1 LHAGITA
8 MTDTILIAG
17 GGHAAGQTIVSLRQ
31 GGFGGRLV
39 MAGEEPYL
47 PYQRPPLSKKFLA
60 GEVEVDRLL
69 LRHGQFYAE
78 HGVDVRL
85 GTRVNRIDRAAQT
98 ASLSD
103 GETVAYRALVLAT
116 GSQVRRVALPGAELH
131 GVHYLRTIADVE
143 AIREGFRPGAS
154 LVVVGAGYIGLEV
167 AAVAVAHGLH
177 VTVVELAERVMARID
192 APVVSDFF
200 ARVHRDAGVAIRCG
214 TGVSAFRGNG
224 RVRAVVTSGGE
235 ELPADLV
242 IVGVGVLPTVD
253 LARDAGLP
261 CENGIVVDEYCRT
274 ADPHILAVGD
284 CTNHPNPLLGQ
295 RLRLESVHNAQ
306 EQAKTA
312 AATILGRLEA
322 YAQVPWFWS
331 DQYDLKLQIVG
342 LSSGADQTV
351 VRGDP
356 DSRTFAAFF
365 LAGGRLT
372 AVYAINSPRE
382 FMLSKRLIAAGVR
395 PDPSVLADTGMP
407 FKEIAESLAP

>member
-1 LHAGITA
+1 

-31 GGFGGRLV
+31 GGFDGRLIL
-39 MAGEEPYL
+39 AGEEPYL

-60 GEVEVDRLL
+60 GGMDVDRLL
-69 LRHGQFYAE
+69 LRHDPFYAE
-78 HGVDVRL
+78 HGVDLRL
-85 GTRVNRIDRAAQT
+85 GTRVNHIDRAAQS
-98 ASLSD
+98 ALLSS
-103 GETVAYRALVLAT
+103 GETVHYGALVLAT
-116 GSQVRRVALPGAELH
+116 GSQVRRADLPGVDLP
-131 GVHYLRTIADVE
+131 GVHYLRTIADVQ
-143 AIREGFRPGAS
+143 AIRDGFRPGAS

-167 AAVAVAHGLH
+167 AAVAAAHGLR

-200 ARVHRDAGVAIRCG
+200 ARVHQDAGVSIRCR
-214 TGVSAFRGNG
+214 TGVSAFRGDG
-224 RVRAVVTSGGE
+224 RVRSVITSGGE

-242 IVGVGVLPTVD
+242 IVGIGVVPTVD

-261 CENGIVVDEYCRT
+261 CDNGILVDEFCRT
-274 ADPHILAVGD
+274 ADPRILAVGD

-312 AATILGRLEA
+312 AATILGKPEA

-331 DQYDLKLQIVG
+331 DQFDLKLQIVG
-342 LSSGADQTV
+342 LSTGSDQSV

-395 PDPSVLADTGMP
+395 PDPALLADTATP
-407 FKEIAESLAP
+407 FKEIAESLAA